1 MSTTMRIEFENE
13 AEIKALIRTLPTAY
27 QPKVQKMMIGNAT
40 KLLIQS
46 TRSMIP
52 KSRGTHKARGH
63 TIASGTLG
71 RSIGLINIAKAKTVT
86 MVIGPRVKG
95 AFGGYKG
102 GWYGHWV
109 EFGHKIRRGKSGRFE
124 NTRRGKITTGFIQGR
139 PYMARS
145 WQAGSG
151 AVRQRFND
159 ESVAIFNKF
168 VAKYKAKGKL

>member
-1 MSTTMRIEFENE
+1 MSTTMSIEFMNE
-13 AEIKALIRTLPTAY
+13 AEIKALIRTLPMAY
-27 QPKVQKMMIGNAT
+27 QPRVQKTMIRSAT
-40 KLLIQS
+40 KPLIQ
-46 TRSMIP
+46 TTQAMTP
-52 KSRGTHKARGH
+52 KSRGTHKARGY
-63 TIASGTLG
+63 TIAPGTLA
-71 RSIGLINIAKAKTVT
+71 RSIGLIDIAKARTVT
-86 MVIGPRVKG
+86 MVVGPRVKG
-95 AFGGYKG
+95 AYRGYKG